1 MPWDEHDVS
10 NKGYTEKGDS
20 FRRIG
25 YSLSLLL
32 FYFDIVG
39 NINTILKGLG

>member
-25 YSLSLLL
+25 YRDT
-32 FYFDIVG
+32 FK
-39 NINTILKGLG
+39 NC